1 MRNVAER
8 SDNSTTQKQGRLAAI
23 VAAGTGL
30 SWIAAIWA
38 GNQFDWPQR
47 TRALLDLVAL
57 AGFAFVL
64 ITAFRIWRARQ
75 DNEG

>member
-1 MRNVAER
+1 MTTG
-8 SDNSTTQKQGRLAAI
+8 SDNDWVRRQGRLASL

-30 SWIAAIWA
+30 FWIGVIWA
-38 GNQFDWPQR
+38 GNQWDWPQR
-47 TRALLDLVAL
+47 TRALLDLIAL

-75 DNEG
+75 KNEG

>member
-1 MRNVAER
+1 MGQGPEQHGSGR
-8 SDNSTTQKQGRLAAI
+8 QGRFAGL
-23 VAAGTGL
+23 VAAATGVF
-30 SWIAAIWA
+30 WIAAIWA

-64 ITAFRIWRARQ
+64 ITVFRIWRSRQ

>member
-1 MRNVAER
+1 MATG
-8 SDNSTTQKQGRLAAI
+8 SDNDATQRQGRLAGL

-30 SWIAAIWA
+30 FWIGAVWA
-38 GNQFDWPQR
+38 GNQWDWPVR
-47 TRALLDLVAL
+47 TRALLDLIAL

-75 DNEG
+75 KDEG

>member
-1 MRNVAER
+1 VAR
-8 SDNSTTQKQGRLAAI
+8 GRDTNAIQRQGRLASL
-23 VAAGTGL
+23 VAAGTGVF
-30 SWIAAIWA
+30 WIVAIWA

-47 TRALLDLVAL
+47 TRALLDLIAL

-75 DNEG
+75 KDEG